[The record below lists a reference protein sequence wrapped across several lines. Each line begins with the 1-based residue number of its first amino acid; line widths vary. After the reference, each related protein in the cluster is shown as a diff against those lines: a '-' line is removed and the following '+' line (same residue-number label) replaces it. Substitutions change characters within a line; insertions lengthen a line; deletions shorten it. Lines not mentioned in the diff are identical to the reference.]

1 MGDTWS
7 NWSGSVAF
15 QPAAVRY
22 PASLAEIA
30 VVVREAAAGGLGL
43 RVIGAGH
50 SFTPLVA
57 TSGLLMSLDRFA
69 GLERIDREAATV
81 TVRAGTSIK
90 ALGALLHAAGL
101 AQENLGDI
109 DSQSIAGAIST
120 GTHGTG
126 ATLGSISTQV
136 VGLTLVTADGSIVEC
151 SETDKP
157 ELLRAAQVSLGALGV
172 IALVTLRVVPAYRM
186 EYRWQKETLDA
197 CLSGLDESREA
208 NRNFEFYWQPH
219 TEMVLTKR
227 MNPTGAPAR
236 SANRHLLR
244 QFHELVIENSVLW
257 LLSEVCRR
265 WPAATPR
272 ASAIM
277 AAAVSGGMDVSYSHQ
292 LFATTR
298 LVRFQEMEYSLPAA
312 NMAAAL
318 RSIDQ
323 CIQRR
328 RFAVHFPLECRFV
341 RGDDIDLSPAH
352 GRDSAYIAVHM
363 YKGMAYREYFAAL
376 EEILRAY
383 GGRPHWGK
391 LHTLAAAELARL
403 YPRWEHFQRVRAEL
417 DPAGLFLNPYL
428 RRLFGVGDDAP
439 AGAE

>member
-1 MGDTWS
+1 MSHTWS

-15 QPAAVRY
+15 QPAAIRY
-22 PASLAEIA
+22 PSSLEEIA
-30 VVVREAAAGGLGL
+30 ALVREAAAAGLGV
-43 RVIGAGH
+43 RVVGAGH

-57 TSGLLMSLDRFA
+57 TSGMLISLERFA
-69 GLERIDREAATV
+69 GLVRIDRATSTV

-90 ALGALLHAAGL
+90 ALGALLHAEGL

-109 DSQSIAGAIST
+109 DAQSIAGAIST

-136 VGLTLVTADGSIVEC
+136 AGLTLVAADGSVVEC
-151 SETDKP
+151 SERERP

-172 IALVTLRVVPAYRM
+172 LALVTLRVVPAYRM
-186 EYRWQKETLDA
+186 EYRWRKETLDS
-197 CLSGLDESREA
+197 CLDALEASRDA

-227 MNPTGAPAR
+227 MNPTDAPAR
-236 SANRHLLR
+236 AANRHLLR
-244 QFHELVIENSVLW
+244 QFHELAIENSVLW

-292 LFATTR
+292 LFATAR

-318 RSIDQ
+318 RSIDR
-323 CIQRR
+323 CIRRR

-352 GRDSAYIAVHM
+352 GRDSAYIAAHM
-363 YKGMAYREYFAAL
+363 YKGMAYRDYFAAL

-391 LHTLAAAELARL
+391 MHTLTARELAGL
-403 YPRWEHFQRVRAEL
+403 YPRWQHFQSVRAEL
-417 DPAGLFLNPYL
+417 DPGGLFLNPYL
-428 RRLFGVGDDAP
+428 RRLFGVGDAL
-439 AGAE
+439 AV